1 MDPLTKNGLPRHIGE
16 DGSKPSFD
24 PVSTYRIS
32 LRAALGRAWGL
43 HKCLPFTGL
52 GLLGRPHSVP
62 TRSWRSSVAATSSL
76 SATHRVSVECPTHR
90 TVLFVLYRQ
99 NANTPA
105 QDRSQLGVAV
115 FANLAVIDDV
125 VIDLLRGLT
134 LKPVC
139 NQVERPTLLVLNRA
153 LDKLFGELVDLL
165 ALLLVVLFVLKTM
178 VAFSPLRIRPV

>member
-24 PVSTYRIS
+24 PVSTYRIG
-32 LRAALGRAWGL
+32 LRAALGRTWGL
-43 HKCLPFTGL
+43 HKCLPLTGL

-105 QDRSQLGVAV
+105 QDRSQLGVA
-115 FANLAVIDDV
+115 
-125 VIDLLRGLT
+125 
-134 LKPVC
+134 
-139 NQVERPTLLVLNRA
+139 
-153 LDKLFGELVDLL
+153 ELVNG
-165 ALLLVVLFVLKTM
+165 AVVVDRCVDETSWPFR
-178 VAFSPLRIRPV
+178 AFSPAERKKAFLVIDEGAQDKAFNHQRGQESWLTYLWSLLLKTISSYRPI